1 MLGTSEGAAVG
12 LSDGDA
18 LGTSDGDVDGFAVG
32 IYIHTRYEKFGLVIF
47 GNDCKSKGIMVMGI
61 NCTHVGR

>member
-32 IYIHTRYEKFGLVIF
+32 IYLHTRNEKFRFRLVIF
-47 GNDCKSKGIMVMGI
+47 GNDCKSK
-61 NCTHVGR
+61 

>member
-32 IYIHTRYEKFGLVIF
+32 IYVRETRSLG
-47 GNDCKSKGIMVMGI
+47 
-61 NCTHVGR
+61 

>member
-47 GNDCKSKGIMVMGI
+47 GNDCKSK
-61 NCTHVGR
+61 

>member
-32 IYIHTRYEKFGLVIF
+32 IYTYEIREVWISHFWE
-47 GNDCKSKGIMVMGI
+47 
-61 NCTHVGR
+61 